1 MCHQHNIFGVL
12 DDGILVFPMCVS
24 LTRSMYGVVD
34 SECSLG
40 LLSIVVLV
48 DFAESEG
55 LFRHFLFL
63 VDVILN
69 LREIH

>member
-1 MCHQHNIFGVL
+1 MCHQHNIFGFL
-12 DDGILVFPMCVS
+12 DDGILIFPISVS

-34 SECSLG
+34 SECSWNLG

-55 LFRHFLFL
+55 
-63 VDVILN
+63 
-69 LREIH
+69 